1 MYFRSYTLT
10 SVGEYFLR
18 KNISFLPLTTSAE
31 SDCTSWGKGR
41 GGRGGG
47 EGEGGKGRVGR
58 GGGGGGRKERM
69 KERGTGAKERQKN
82 VAKFL
87 NI

>member
-47 EGEGGKGRVGR
+47 EGEGGKGR
-58 GGGGGGRKERM
+58 GGGGRKERR

-87 NI
+87 NM